1 MKALIFDMDGVIIDS
16 EPIHFAVD
24 AEFLKRL
31 GVHEG
36 PEYMEQFVG
45 MRNPDI
51 WKRIAE
57 EHQLNIN
64 LDSILEEQR
73 VHKVQLIRETPLE
86 PIAGIRDLIDDLRA
100 RGIPFGLASSSPR
113 PLIEAVLVK
122 FGIIHAFSA
131 IVSGEEVPYGKP
143 APDIYLEAAKTL
155 DVAPKDCVVI
165 EDARHG
171 VLAAKRAGMMCIGFQ
186 NVNSGAQ
193 DLSKADW
200 VVDSIREVT
209 VERILE
215 RMGRVNPRNT
225 TMSTHPDQT

>member
-24 AEFLKRL
+24 EEFLKRL

-57 EHQLNIN
+57 EHQLSIN
-64 LDSILEEQR
+64 LDAILEEQR

-86 PIAGIRDLIDDLRA
+86 PIFGIRELINELLA
-100 RGIPFGLASSSPR
+100 RDIPFGLASSSPR
-113 PLIEAVLVK
+113 ALIEAVLEK
-122 FGIIHAFSA
+122 FEILHAFRA
-131 IVSGEEVPYGKP
+131 IVSGEEVPLGKP
-143 APDIYLEAAKTL
+143 APDIYLKAASL
-155 DVAPKDCVVI
+155 LGIAPSNCVVI
-165 EDARHG
+165 EDAHHG
-171 VLAAKRAGMMCIGFQ
+171 VIAAKRAGMMCIGFQ
-186 NVNSGAQ
+186 NMHSGAQ

-209 VERILE
+209 VSRIME
-215 RMGRVNPRNT
+215 RMGA
-225 TMSTHPDQT
+225 H